1 MKKRIN
7 SYVAMLIMIAFAGWV
22 AASELAIHVIGQME
36 LQPEEQMRRILW
48 CLFGITALALL
59 IVGLLTALYIHGMIT
74 VPVKKLDEAMAKLSE
89 GEALTDT

>member
-22 AASELAIHVIGQME
+22 AVSELAIHVIGQME
-36 LQPEEQMRRILW
+36 LQPEEQMQRILG

-59 IVGLLTALYIHGMIT
+59 SRIADNLVYTW
-74 VPVKKLDEAMAKLSE
+74 D
-89 GEALTDT
+89 